1 MTDDIRGLTVR
12 LAHEPASLA
21 FLELGEA
28 LRLRGQL
35 EAAYKVARGGLGR
48 YPGLADAHD
57 LVARVLCDQ
66 GDLAGAFD
74 AWTAALQIDPMRA
87 GAQKGIGF
95 LYFRAGDPGSA
106 LEHLV
111 RAAEADPDDPA
122 ITRAIDRA
130 RKAAAGTAG
139 APAEPPSNL
148 QPRPTLQ
155 LQSPPESEPAPLT
168 SGGTGAPA
176 ADGLAA
182 LDAEG
187 GGLLLIDGSGLRL
200 AGALREV
207 GGSDVSDVVAALLA
221 GVSKEAARAARLL
234 GLGAWRTIAAE
245 SPDGHFHLTAPTD
258 DSLLL
263 MTRPPHVPMARVAL
277 AADHAAR
284 AARRW
289 MEAGR

>member
-1 MTDDIRGLTVR
+1 MTDSIRGLTVR
-12 LAHEPASLA
+12 LANEPASLA

-57 LVARVLCDQ
+57 LVARVLCDT

-74 AWTAALQIDPMRA
+74 AWTAALRLDPMRA

-122 ITRAIDRA
+122 IPGAIDRA
-130 RKAAAGTAG
+130 RKAAARTAS
-139 APAEPPSNL
+139 APAGSPRVQPQPALEPEPPL
-148 QPRPTLQ
+148 P
-155 LQSPPESEPAPLT
+155 SEPTAAAE
-168 SGGTGAPA
+168 GGTIAPST
-176 ADGLAA
+176 DGLAA

-200 AGALREV
+200 AGALPLV
-207 GGSDVSDVVAALLA
+207 GGSDVSDEVAALLA
-221 GVSKEAARAARLL
+221 GVSKEATRAARLL

-284 AARRW
+284 AAQRW
-289 MEAGR
+289 METGR